1 MILNNKFYIKKLEN
15 IVFLGFSQ
23 KLKELIKTNDSLDI
37 KTMVVTGSDQAKA
50 IDKNIKINIFD
61 NLNDRCKNLIK
72 KKCKVENTLFVSLLS
87 D

>member
-23 KLKELIKTNDSLDI
+23 KLKELIKINDSMDI

-50 IDKNIKINIFD
+50 IDKNIGVLNNSKTEKFWVKI
-61 NLNDRCKNLIK
+61 
-72 KKCKVENTLFVSLLS
+72 
-87 D
+87 